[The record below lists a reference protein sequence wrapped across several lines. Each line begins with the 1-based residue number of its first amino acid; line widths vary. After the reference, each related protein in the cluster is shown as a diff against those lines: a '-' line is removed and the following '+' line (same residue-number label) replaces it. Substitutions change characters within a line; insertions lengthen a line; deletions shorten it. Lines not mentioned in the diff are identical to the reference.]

1 MSELWELLDDKGKS
15 KNFIDDRN
23 NPIFFE
29 KGNYHLGADVW
40 IVNSD
45 KKIFIQKRS
54 DTKKLSPSVWA
65 MTGGSVIYGETPK
78 ETIVRESMEE
88 LSIDVQQDEL
98 EFMTKFKTGNVWVDT
113 YILKRDYDISKMKFD
128 IQEVVEAKWV
138 TWQEIDDIV
147 NSGNFIEHRWEFVK
161 DYLKEETNK

>member
-1 MSELWELLDDKGKS
+1 MSELWELLDGNGES
-15 KNFIDDRN
+15 KNFIDDRS

-65 MTGGSVIYGETPK
+65 MTGGSVVYGETPK

-113 YILKRDYDISKMKFD
+113 YILKKDYDISKMKFD

-161 DYLKEETNK
+161 DFLKKEINK

>member
-1 MSELWELLDDKGKS
+1 MSELWELLDGIGMS
-15 KNFIDDRN
+15 KNFVDDRS

-54 DTKKLSPSVWA
+54 DAKKLSPGVWA

-128 IQEVVEAKWV
+128 IQEVVEAKWA

>member
-1 MSELWELLDDKGKS
+1 MSELWELLDGNGES
-15 KNFIDDRN
+15 KNFIDDRS

-113 YILKRDYDISKMKFD
+113 YILKKDYDISKMKFD
-128 IQEVVEAKWV
+128 IQEVVEDKWV

-161 DYLKEETNK
+161 DFLKKETNI

>member
-1 MSELWELLDDKGKS
+1 MSELWELLDGNGES
-15 KNFIDDRN
+15 KNFIDDRS

-29 KGNYHLGADVW
+29 KGNCHLGADVW

-45 KKIFIQKRS
+45 KKILIQKRS

-88 LSIDVQQDEL
+88 LSIDIQQDEL
-98 EFMTKFKTGNVWVDT
+98 EFMIKFKQRPD
-113 YILKRDYDISKMKFD
+113 
-128 IQEVVEAKWV
+128 EP
-138 TWQEIDDIV
+138 
-147 NSGNFIEHRWEFVK
+147 
-161 DYLKEETNK
+161 